1 MSSASSGTTVIRR
14 SSTPSARSSPIRNA
28 PFSSANLPVRI
39 SSPMMTIPAVGTPR
53 PYRAKMRAMEP
64 GDLVLRGGRV
74 MDPAAPGKAVDLA
87 TDVRIANGRIVEIGR
102 ALSAPRVIDVR
113 DLWVV
118 PGLVDLHVHLRE
130 PGQEYKEDIETGTR
144 AAAAGGF
151 TTICCMPNTKPV
163 NDQRAIT
170 ELIVRRARAV
180 GSVRVRPI
188 GAIPHGLEGK
198 ARADIAEMKDAGIVA
213 ISDDGRPVMN
223 AGLLRR
229 AFEYAKTFDLPLVQ
243 HAEDLDLAEGGA
255 MNEGAVAP
263 RIGVRGQPACAE
275 SSMVARDLEIVE
287 WTGARYHVAHVSTAR
302 TVALVREAKRRGL
315 PVTCEVTPH
324 HLALTDEAC
333 AHYDTRTKVMPPLRT
348 SADQEALLE
357 GLADGT
363 IDCIATDHAP
373 HSPVEKDVEF
383 ECAAPGMLGLE
394 TALPIVLG
402 FVRAGQLDVHR
413 AIAALTGNPARAF
426 NLAAGS
432 LAVGGAADVCVIDP
446 ERAVTIDVGMLHS
459 KSKNTPFL
467 GRGFAGRAVLT
478 LVEGRVVFDLDGRT
492 R

>member
-1 MSSASSGTTVIRR
+1 
-14 SSTPSARSSPIRNA
+14 
-28 PFSSANLPVRI
+28 
-39 SSPMMTIPAVGTPR
+39 MT
-53 PYRAKMRAMEP
+53 P

-74 MDPAAPGKAVDLA
+74 FDPGAARPIDQAGDI
-87 TDVRIANGRIVEIGR
+87 RIVHGRIVEIGR
-102 ALSAPRVIDVR
+102 GLVGGRIIDVK
-113 DLWVV
+113 DLWIV
-118 PGLVDLHVHLRE
+118 PGLIDLHVHLRE

-163 NDQRAIT
+163 NDQRTVT
-170 ELIVRRARAV
+170 ELIVRRARELGA
-180 GSVRVRPI
+180 VRVRPI
-188 GAIPHGLEGK
+188 GAITQGLEGK
-198 ARADIAEMKDAGIVA
+198 ALADIGDMKEGGIVA

-223 AGLLRR
+223 SGVLRR
-229 AFEYAKTFDLPLVQ
+229 ALEYARTFDLPVVQ

-255 MNEGAVAP
+255 MNEGAVAT
-263 RIGVRGQPACAE
+263 RIGIKGQPACAE
-275 SSMVARDLEIVE
+275 SAMVARDLEIVE

-315 PVTCEVTPH
+315 PITCEVTPH

-348 SADQEALLE
+348 AADQEALLE
-357 GLADGT
+357 GLGDGT

-394 TALPIVLG
+394 TALPIILD
-402 FVRAGQLDVHR
+402 FVRMGSLDERR
-413 AIAALTGNPARAF
+413 AIAALTSAPARAF
-426 NLAAGS
+426 GLPGGG
-432 LAVGGAADVCVIDP
+432 LAVGAVADLCVIDP
-446 ERAVTIDVGMLHS
+446 ERPVTITADELAS

-467 GRGFAGRAVLT
+467 GQTLAGRAVLT
-478 LVEGRVVFDLDGRT
+478 LVEGRVVFDLDGRA

>member
-1 MSSASSGTTVIRR
+1 MD
-14 SSTPSARSSPIRNA
+14 
-28 PFSSANLPVRI
+28 
-39 SSPMMTIPAVGTPR
+39 
-53 PYRAKMRAMEP
+53 P

-74 MDPAAPGKAVDLA
+74 FDPAAARPIDQAG
-87 TDVRIANGRIVEIGR
+87 DVRIAQGRIVEIGR
-102 ALSAPRVIDVR
+102 GLVGGRILDVK

-118 PGLVDLHVHLRE
+118 PGLIDLHVHLRE

-151 TTICCMPNTKPV
+151 TTICCMPNTRPV
-163 NDQRAIT
+163 NDQRTVT
-170 ELIVRRARAV
+170 ELIVRRSREV
-180 GSVRVRPI
+180 GAVRVRPI
-188 GAIPHGLEGK
+188 GAITAGLEGK
-198 ARADIAEMKDAGIVA
+198 ALADIGDMKEGGIVA

-223 AGLLRR
+223 AGLMRR
-229 AFEYAKTFDLPLVQ
+229 ALEYARTFDLPVVQ

-255 MNEGAVAP
+255 MNEGAVAT
-263 RIGVRGQPACAE
+263 RIGIKGQPVCAE
-275 SSMVARDLEIVE
+275 SAMVARDLEIVE
-287 WTGARYHVAHVSTAR
+287 WTGARYHVAHASTAR

-333 AHYDTRTKVMPPLRT
+333 AHYDTRAKVMPPLRT
-348 SADQEALLE
+348 AADQEALLE

-394 TALPIVLG
+394 TALPLILD
-402 FVRAGQLDVHR
+402 FVRMGSLDERR
-413 AIAALTGNPARAF
+413 AIAALTGAPARAF
-426 NLAAGS
+426 GLSGGG
-432 LAVGGAADVCVIDP
+432 LAVGAVADICVIDP
-446 ERAVTIDVGMLHS
+446 ERPMTITADELAS

-467 GRGFAGRAVLT
+467 GQTLAGRAVLT
-478 LVEGRVVFDLDGRT
+478 LLEGRCVFDLDGRM

>member
-1 MSSASSGTTVIRR
+1 MD
-14 SSTPSARSSPIRNA
+14 
-28 PFSSANLPVRI
+28 
-39 SSPMMTIPAVGTPR
+39 PA
-53 PYRAKMRAMEP
+53 
-64 GDLVLRGGRV
+64 DLVLRGGRV
-74 MDPAAPGKAVDLA
+74 FDPAAARPLDQAA
-87 TDVRIANGRIVEIGR
+87 DVRIAGGKIVEIGKGLT
-102 ALSAPRVIDVR
+102 ATRVVDVK

-151 TTICCMPNTKPV
+151 TTVCCMPNTRPV

-170 ELIVRRARAV
+170 ELIVRRAREV

-188 GAIPHGLEGK
+188 GAITHGLEGK
-198 ARADIAEMKDAGIVA
+198 ALADIAEMKDAGIVA

-229 AFEYAKTFDLPLVQ
+229 AFEYARTFGLPLVQ

-255 MNEGAVAP
+255 MNEGAVAT
-263 RIGVRGQPACAE
+263 RIGIKGQPACAE

-302 TVALVREAKRRGL
+302 TVALVRDAKRRGL

-333 AHYDTRTKVMPPLRT
+333 SHYDTRTKVMPPLRT
-348 SADQEALLE
+348 AADQQALLE
-357 GLADGT
+357 ALAEGV
-363 IDCIATDHAP
+363 IDAIATDHAP

-394 TALPIVLG
+394 TALPIILD
-402 FVRAGQLDVHR
+402 FVRKGSLSDVR
-413 AIAALTGNPARAF
+413 AIAALTGAATGAF
-426 NLAAGS
+426 GLPGGS
-432 LAVGGAADVCVIDP
+432 LALGAAADVCVIDP
-446 ERAVTIDVGMLHS
+446 ERAFTFSADAIAS
-459 KSKNTPFL
+459 KSKNSPFVGQTL
-467 GRGFAGRAVLT
+467 HGRAVLT
-478 LVEGRVVFDLDGRT
+478 LVGGRCAYDLDGRLA
-492 R
+492 